1 MNKLL
6 ILTLCWL
13 FLTPICS
20 HTSHVYGET
29 PPGAASASSAE
40 ARRWTKQ
47 LYSSDPAIRSS
58 AAISLL
64 GLDSDKE
71 LQLLLDILSRSHP
84 ATRPDQSNGKTAA
97 SEDEVLIS
105 IIKAFGFR
113 ADDRA
118 TGPLIERL
126 EDANPEVRESACEA
140 LASLNSSEAIQRM
153 SANLLNPGSPRESRI
168 LLSQALGQ
176 TMGQEAVEP
185 LITILKEA
193 EDSELQQ
200 AALEALRYISQQ
212 SYGKNPSEWE
222 DWWAANK
229 NKTNEQWQKDTVAK
243 LELANEELQEKND
256 ALEREL
262 ADKTLSLLQE
272 AADNKDQKTVIEATK
287 SEYPEVRVS
296 AIKALTQ
303 LDTPETQSALIAAL
317 QNDSEGDVRVAAT
330 QGLGELGDE
339 SALEPLLYALN
350 DEDVSVRENAARA
363 LANFNGDNVVEA
375 LAALLNSSSEPVVIA
390 ATEALGQ
397 IGNANAVIPISE
409 LLNNEKPQAR
419 EVAAIALGKI
429 KDPQAVTP
437 LINSLKDP
445 EEKVRW
451 YAADS
456 LGSIGSSEGVDALVE
471 LLAKD
476 SPRVRESAAAALG
489 QIGDERAIEP
499 LAQAMGDTDKRVA
512 EQAANALLSIDIQ
525 SYEAMKYLAD
535 TFYDREDYLRASQI
549 LENQI
554 ARYSNS
560 EAHKST
566 IHNRRLKL
574 AIAYQ
579 HEKDWKKAAEQYE
592 MLVYEHKLQDLV
604 ILQALV
610 ECLAELKQYNR
621 ILELYSQWMKEIPQH
636 ASKWWEGRLDVI
648 YTLFENGNYEK
659 IPRLVD
665 EFQLEDPEL
674 GGARLSRQFIELA
687 ESSTGKPH
695 AQRGREGTS
704 IVP

>member
-13 FLTPICS
+13 FLTPLCS
-20 HTSHVYGET
+20 YTSHVYGET
-29 PPGAASASSAE
+29 PSGAASASSAE
-40 ARRWTKQ
+40 VRRWTKQ

-71 LQLLLDILSRSHP
+71 LQLLLDILSRSQP
-84 ATRPDQSNGKTAA
+84 ATGPDQSNSKTAA

-105 IIKAFGFR
+105 IIKAFGFK
-113 ADDRA
+113 ADDKA

-126 EDANPEVRESACEA
+126 EDANPEVSESAREA

-153 SANLLNPGSPRESRI
+153 SANLLNPGTPRESRI
-168 LLSQALGQ
+168 LLSWALGQ

-200 AALEALRYISQQ
+200 AALEALRHISQQ

-222 DWWAANK
+222 NWWAANK
-229 NKTNEQWQKDTVAK
+229 YKTHEQWQKDTVAK
-243 LELANEELQEKND
+243 LELANEELQEKNY

-262 ADKTLSLLQE
+262 AEKTLALLQE
-272 AADNKDQKTVIEATK
+272 AADNKDQKTVIEATR

-317 QNDSEGDVRVAAT
+317 QNDSERDVRVVAA
-330 QGLGELGDE
+330 QGLGELGNE

-350 DEDVSVRENAARA
+350 DEDVYVRENAARA
-363 LANFNGDNVVEA
+363 LANFSGDNVVEA
-375 LAALLNSSSEPVVIA
+375 LADLLNSSSKPVVIA

-397 IGNANAVIPISE
+397 IGNTNAVIPISE
-409 LLNNEKPQAR
+409 LLNNEKPQVR

-429 KDPQAVTP
+429 KDPLAVTP

-535 TFYDREDYLRASQI
+535 TFFDREDYLRASQI

-554 ARYSNS
+554 ARYSKS
-560 EAHKST
+560 EAYKNT
-566 IHNRRLKL
+566 IHNSRLRL

-579 HEKDWKKAAEQYE
+579 QEKDWKKAADQYE
-592 MLVYEHKLQDLV
+592 ILVYEHKLQDLI

-610 ECLAELKQYNR
+610 ECLTELKQYNR
-621 ILELYSQWMKEIPQH
+621 ILELYSQWMREIPQH
-636 ASKWWEGRLDVI
+636 ASKWWEGRLEVI
-648 YTLFENGNYEK
+648 YTLFKNGNYRK

-674 GGARLSRQFIELA
+674 GGARLRKQFTELA

-695 AQRGREGTS
+695 AQRGRAETS